1 MGKIMVV
8 GLGPGK
14 SEYLSLETLN
24 LLRSQTVVLRTA
36 IHPTVEYLRQEK
48 IPFTSCDDLY
58 ETGKDFE
65 TVYQAIVQRI
75 LNFAQDKDVV
85 YAVPGSPLVAERTV
99 VLLREQAQTR
109 KIELVIKPALSF
121 LDVAYTSLQIDPIDG
136 LRIIDAADKD
146 ALQEAGNYPLMI
158 TQVYSQFVAGD
169 VKLALMDTLPD
180 DYDIYFLR
188 NLGLDDEECR
198 KIKLFELDRQENIDH
213 LTSVYIPQQEKP
225 KSKYKF
231 DITPLTDIM
240 QILREPGGCPWDR
253 EQNHKSIRQNFI
265 EEVYEFLEAVDA
277 DDVAGMR
284 EELGDVLMQVV
295 FHARMAQEAER
306 FDLQDV
312 IDEVTDKLIR
322 RHPHVFGDVKV
333 DNSTQVLSNW
343 DAIKKQEKTERKSV
357 LDGVTKDLPSLLRAY
372 KLQSKA
378 AKVGFDWHT
387 ADECWQKV
395 DEEIKELQEA
405 IQENDKTHP
414 EEELGDLFFAIVNF
428 ARKCKIEPEVALN
441 GANNKF
447 VRRFSYVEDQVKKS
461 GKNWEDFDLPQ
472 LDVFWCQAKHKKM

>member
-48 IPFTSCDDLY
+48 ISFTSCDDLY

-65 TVYQAIVQRI
+65 TVYQTIVQRI

-121 LDVAYTSLQIDPIDG
+121 LDLAYTSLQIDPIDG

-265 EEVYEFLEAVDA
+265 EEVYEFLEAVDT

-405 IQENDKTHP
+405 IQENDKTHT
-414 EEELGDLFFAIVNF
+414 EEELGDLLFAIVNF
-428 ARKCKIEPEVALN
+428 ARKYKIEPEVALN
-441 GANNKF
+441 GTNNKF